1 MKTNGVKPMI
11 SLLLALCML
20 IVLVPSPSAAAEELS
35 GKLGGGAAWTLSAD
49 GTLTIKGAG
58 ALTPG
63 GSYVRYYSWPW
74 YEKDLRSKI
83 KSVVIGEGISSIDQ
97 YAFYECYNLSKVS
110 LPSSLRSISQG
121 VFDGCE
127 GITEVSIPQGV
138 TELGAGCF
146 TECHNLQ
153 RVYLP
158 TSIKKISQGVFSYT
172 VLHDVYYG
180 GTKGQWDGVDLYS
193 GDSWPGQVEMHYSA
207 SGLPAPE
214 AKSVQST
221 EWRFLVAIFRT
232 TNASGTVDGKPCTI
246 KNSLT
251 EAEIQWAYKVVDT
264 FKELLAGTGLVT
276 PLVDVVLVD
285 APITELDDG
294 GEQGPYPSSENVFK
308 LLKNKG
314 IDLSKYDHVT
324 AYGTLSREV
333 RHRFSGIT
341 HSIPLADNP
350 GWSFVEGNDHGEA
363 YKEYELKSRTILK
376 EKAGVILHEFLHSM
390 EYLSGYSFHLHEVE
404 DEFCGYGTQGAFV
417 VDLLLV
423 KNQIKS
429 KHGSGVPAEVWALPR
444 TKLLKT
450 ENLVIP
456 EGGTT
461 VTGRLY
467 NSLTNLKSLTLPG
480 TVKSIEY
487 MAFEGCK
494 NLKTV
499 SIPASVT
506 EIGYGAFCNT
516 GVTDVYYG
524 GTEAQWKKITF
535 TRDSGGKDSNDQ
547 LKNANIH
554 FSSTMPQS

>member
-1 MKTNGVKPMI
+1 MRTKTGKSVL
-11 SLLLALCML
+11 SLLLALVMV
-20 IVLVPSPSAAAEELS
+20 IVLVPAPPASAEDLS
-35 GKLGGGAAWTLSAD
+35 GKCGDAAWTLSAD

-74 YEKDLRSKI
+74 YKKDFQSKI

-138 TELGAGCF
+138 TELGAACF

-158 TSIKKISQGVFSYT
+158 ASIKKISQGVFSYT

-207 SGLPAPE
+207 SGLPAPA

-221 EWRFLVAIFRT
+221 EWHFLVAIFKN
-232 TNASGTVDGKPCTI
+232 TNASATVGGKTYTI

-251 EAEIQWAYKVVDT
+251 EAEIQRAYTVVDT
-264 FKELLAGTGLVT
+264 FKELLSGTGLVT
-276 PLVDVVLVD
+276 PKVDVVLMD
-285 APITELDDG
+285 APITELYDG
-294 GEQGPYPSSENVFK
+294 GEQGLYPSSENIFK

-314 IDLSKYDHVT
+314 INLDKYDHVT

-333 RHRFSGIT
+333 SHRFEGI
-341 HSIPLADNP
+341 SLPIPLAENP

-363 YKEYELKSRTILK
+363 YQDHELKNRTQLK
-376 EKAGVILHEFLHSM
+376 ETAGTMLHEFLHSM
-390 EYLSGYSFHLHEVE
+390 EYLGGYSFHLHEVE
-404 DEFCGYGTQGAFV
+404 DEFCGYGTQGTFV

-429 KHGSGVPAEVWALPR
+429 KYGSGVPAKVWALPR

-456 EGGTT
+456 EGGSVITDS
-461 VTGRLY
+461 LY
-467 NSLTNLKSLTLPG
+467 RDMTNLKSVSLPG
-480 TVKSIEY
+480 TVKKIEY
-487 MAFEGCK
+487 GAFWGCK
-494 NLKTV
+494 NLKAIY
-499 SIPASVT
+499 IPASVT
-506 EIGYGAFCNT
+506 EIEYAAFYEA
-516 GVTDVYYG
+516 GITDVYYG

-535 TRDSGGKDSNDQ
+535 TRDSGGWDYNGQ
-547 LKNANIH
+547 LKDAKIH
-554 FSSTMPQS
+554 FGSKSLPA